1 MKKVAIE
8 GDEDCIE
15 LDEEH
20 DGICR
25 RSRILLR
32 KEKMEMGLESW
43 RRVTG
48 VLACGSIARRMIET
62 PNNTHFL
69 VAGLQLGLI

>member
-1 MKKVAIE
+1 
-8 GDEDCIE
+8 
-15 LDEEH
+15 
-20 DGICR
+20 
-25 RSRILLR
+25 
-32 KEKMEMGLESW
+32 MGLESW

-48 VLACGSIARRMIET
+48 VLACGSIAKRMIET